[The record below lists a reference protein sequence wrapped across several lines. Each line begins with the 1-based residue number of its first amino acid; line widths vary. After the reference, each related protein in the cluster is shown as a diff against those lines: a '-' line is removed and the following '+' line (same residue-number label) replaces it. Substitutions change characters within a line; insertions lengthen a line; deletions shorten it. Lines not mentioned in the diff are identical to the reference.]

1 MNPEAVM
8 GAASDDGSSPVFI
21 PILCGL
27 LVMGL
32 IQVVRPQLLWKMN
45 RNLQRGG

>member
-1 MNPEAVM
+1 
-8 GAASDDGSSPVFI
+8 
-21 PILCGL
+21 
-27 LVMGL
+27 MGL